1 MYTFN
6 MSLLIK
12 MKKKES
18 VNGTITKES
27 AKEPDIFSRQ
37 KLDSFLGVYV
47 SKVQEKVRNTRKTV
61 KRWYIL
67 E

>member
-18 VNGTITKES
+18 VNGSVTKDS
-27 AKEPDIFSRQ
+27 AKEPDIFSHQ
-37 KLDSFLGVYV
+37 KLDRFLGVYV
-47 SKVQEKVRNTRKTV
+47 SKVQEKVRNTKKTA
-61 KRWYIL
+61 KT
-67 E
+67 